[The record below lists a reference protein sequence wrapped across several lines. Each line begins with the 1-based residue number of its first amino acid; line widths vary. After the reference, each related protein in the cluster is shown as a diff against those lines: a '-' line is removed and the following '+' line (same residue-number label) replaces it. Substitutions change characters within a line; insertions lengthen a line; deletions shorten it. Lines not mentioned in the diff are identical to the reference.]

1 MDSLKCQTSTATPAE
16 PGGLLVLLGGLPGA
30 PPGQALA
37 WDVASGSLLVTV
49 DNAVIK
55 LTP

>member
-1 MDSLKCQTSTATPAE
+1 
-16 PGGLLVLLGGLPGA
+16 LLGGLPGA